1 MRENGNLIELIVVMQ
16 YTVNVACIEENLILA
31 KIMKENGKTYKYVI
45 FVYNYQ
51 FYIVCRKIYFFGKF
65 FLIVAYYRICLI
77 LIGFI
82 L

>member
-1 MRENGNLIELIVVMQ
+1 MAKKHKANPTTIQKFYQLRENGNLIELIVVMQ

-51 FYIVCRKIYFFGKF
+51 FYISRK
-65 FLIVAYYRICLI
+65 LDSTLNP
-77 LIGFI
+77 
-82 L
+82 